1 METINAVKTM
11 KTITGSKQEFITIIN
26 GLFSVQELKGK
37 EFGLVVS
44 KNIEILRNSLKD
56 LEEAGKPS
64 DEFMKL
70 AEQVNAIA
78 EENAEGAKEAIQQIE
93 KDNQELVDARR
104 DQMDKLT
111 ESMKEEITID
121 LNIIS
126 EDLLPEDIT
135 AKQINQIIKI
145 TE

>member
-1 METINAVKTM
+1 METISAVKTM
-11 KTITGSKQEFITIIN
+11 KTITGTKQEFITIIN

-37 EFGLVVS
+37 EFSLVVS

-64 DEFMKL
+64 EEFMKL

-78 EENAEGAKEAIQQIE
+78 EANEEGAKEAIQQIE

-135 AKQINQIIKI
+135 AKQINMIIKI

>member
-1 METINAVKTM
+1 METISAVKTM
-11 KTITGSKQEFITIIN
+11 KTITGTKQEFITIIN

-37 EFGLVVS
+37 EFSLVVS
-44 KNIEILRNSLKD
+44 KNIKILREALKD

-64 DEFMKL
+64 EEFMQL
-70 AEQVNAIA
+70 ATRVNAIA
-78 EENAEGAKEAIQQIE
+78 EANKEGAKEEIEQIE
-93 KDNQELVDARR
+93 KDNQELVDSRR
-104 DQMDKLT
+104 AQMDALT

-135 AKQINQIIKI
+135 AKQINMIIKI

>member
-1 METINAVKTM
+1 METISAVKTM

-135 AKQINQIIKI
+135 AKQINMIIKI

>member
-56 LEEAGKPS
+56 LEEQGKPS

-104 DQMDKLT
+104 DQMAKIT

-135 AKQINQIIKI
+135 AKQINMIIKI

>member
-1 METINAVKTM
+1 METISAVKTM

-37 EFGLVVS
+37 EFSLVVS

-64 DEFMKL
+64 EEFMKL

-78 EENAEGAKEAIQQIE
+78 EANEEGAKEAIQQIE

-135 AKQINQIIKI
+135 AKQINMIIKI

>member
-1 METINAVKTM
+1 METISAATTM

-37 EFGLVVS
+37 EFSLIVS

-64 DEFMKL
+64 SEFMKL

-78 EENAEGAKEAIQQIE
+78 EANEEGAKEKIQQLE

-104 DQMDKLT
+104 DQMDKLAGT
-111 ESMKEEITID
+111 LKEEITID
-121 LNIIS
+121 LNIILES
-126 EDLLPEDIT
+126 LLPEDIT
-135 AKQINQIIKI
+135 AKQINMIIKI

>member
-1 METINAVKTM
+1 METISAVTTM
-11 KTITGSKQEFITIIN
+11 KTITGTKQEFITIIN

-37 EFGLVVS
+37 EFSLIVS
-44 KNIEILRNSLKD
+44 KNIEILRSSLKD

-70 AEQVNAIA
+70 AEQVNEIA
-78 EENAEGAKEAIQQIE
+78 EKNEEGAKEAIKQIE
-93 KDNQELVDARR
+93 IDNQELVDARR
-104 DQMDKLT
+104 EQMDKLT

-126 EDLLPEDIT
+126 EGLLPEDIT
-135 AKQINQIIKI
+135 AKQINMIIKI

>member
-1 METINAVKTM
+1 METISAATTM

-44 KNIEILRNSLKD
+44 KNIEILRASLKD

-70 AEQVNAIA
+70 AEKVNAIA
-78 EENAEGAKEAIQQIE
+78 EANEEGAKEEIQQIE

-104 DQMDKLT
+104 DQMDKLAGT
-111 ESMKEEITID
+111 LKEEITID
-121 LNIIS
+121 LNIILES
-126 EDLLPEDIT
+126 LLPEDIT
-135 AKQINQIIKI
+135 AKQINMIIKI

>member
-1 METINAVKTM
+1 METISAVTTM
-11 KTITGSKQEFITIIN
+11 KTITGTKQEFITIIN

-37 EFGLVVS
+37 EFSLVVS
-44 KNIEILRNSLKD
+44 KNIEILRSSLKD

-70 AEQVNAIA
+70 AEQVNEIA
-78 EENAEGAKEAIQQIE
+78 EKNEEGAKEAIKQIE
-93 KDNQELVDARR
+93 IDNQELVDARR
-104 DQMDKLT
+104 EQMDKLT

-126 EDLLPEDIT
+126 EGLLPEDIT
-135 AKQINQIIKI
+135 AKQINMIIKI

>member
-1 METINAVKTM
+1 METISAVKTM

-37 EFGLVVS
+37 EFSLVVS

-64 DEFMKL
+64 EEFMKL

-78 EENAEGAKEAIQQIE
+78 EANEEGAKEAIQQIE

>member
-1 METINAVKTM
+1 METISAVKTM
-11 KTITGSKQEFITIIN
+11 KTITGTKQEFITIIN

-37 EFGLVVS
+37 EFSLVVS

-64 DEFMKL
+64 EEFMQL
-70 AEQVNAIA
+70 ATRVNAIA
-78 EENAEGAKEAIQQIE
+78 EANKEGAKEEIEQIE
-93 KDNQELVDARR
+93 KDNQELVDSRR
-104 DQMDKLT
+104 TQMDALT

-126 EDLLPEDIT
+126 EALLPEEIT
-135 AKQINQIIKI
+135 AKQINMIIKI

>member
-1 METINAVKTM
+1 METISAATTM

-44 KNIEILRNSLKD
+44 KNIEILRASLKD

-70 AEQVNAIA
+70 AEKVNAIA
-78 EENAEGAKEAIQQIE
+78 EANAEGAKEEIQQIE

-104 DQMDKLT
+104 DQMDKLAGT
-111 ESMKEEITID
+111 LKEEITID
-121 LNIIS
+121 LNIILES
-126 EDLLPEDIT
+126 LLPEDIT
-135 AKQINQIIKI
+135 AKQINMIIKI

>member
-1 METINAVKTM
+1 METISAVKTM
-11 KTITGSKQEFITIIN
+11 KTITGTKQEFITIIN

-37 EFGLVVS
+37 EFSLVVS
-44 KNIEILRNSLKD
+44 KNIKILREALKD

-64 DEFMKL
+64 EEFMQL
-70 AEQVNAIA
+70 ATRVNAIA
-78 EENAEGAKEAIQQIE
+78 EANKEGAKEEIEQIE
-93 KDNQELVDARR
+93 KDNQELVDSRR
-104 DQMDKLT
+104 TQMDALT

-126 EDLLPEDIT
+126 EALLPEEIT
-135 AKQINQIIKI
+135 AKQINMIIKI

>member
-1 METINAVKTM
+1 METISAVKTM

-64 DEFMKL
+64 EEFMKL

-78 EENAEGAKEAIQQIE
+78 EANEEGAKEAIQQIE

-135 AKQINQIIKI
+135 AKQINMIIKI

>member
-37 EFGLVVS
+37 EFSLVVS

-56 LEEAGKPS
+56 LEEQGKPS

-104 DQMDKLT
+104 DQMDKIT

-126 EDLLPEDIT
+126 ENLLPEDIT
-135 AKQINQIIKI
+135 AKQINMIIKI

>member
-1 METINAVKTM
+1 METKTINAAK
-11 KTITGSKQEFITIIN
+11 KDFITLIN

-44 KNIEILRNSLKD
+44 KNIEILREALKD
-56 LEEAGKPS
+56 LEEAGKPTE
-64 DEFMKL
+64 EFMKL
-70 AEQVNAIA
+70 ATEVNAIA
-78 EENAEGAKEAIQQIE
+78 EANEEGAKEKIEQME

-104 DQMDKLT
+104 TQMDALT
-111 ESMKEEITID
+111 ESMKEEINIE
-121 LNIIS
+121 LNIIP
-126 EDLLPEDIT
+126 EDLLPQDIT

>member
-37 EFGLVVS
+37 EFSLVVS

-135 AKQINQIIKI
+135 AKQINMIIKI

>member
-64 DEFMKL
+64 EEFMKL

-78 EENAEGAKEAIQQIE
+78 EANEEGAKEKIQQLE

-135 AKQINQIIKI
+135 AKQINMIIKI

>member
-1 METINAVKTM
+1 METISAVKTM
-11 KTITGSKQEFITIIN
+11 KTITGTKQEFITIIN

-37 EFGLVVS
+37 EFSLVVS
-44 KNIEILRNSLKD
+44 KNIKILREALKD

-64 DEFMKL
+64 EEFMQL
-70 AEQVNAIA
+70 ATRVNAIA
-78 EENAEGAKEAIQQIE
+78 EANKEGAKEEIEQIE
-93 KDNQELVDARR
+93 KDNQELVDSRR
-104 DQMDKLT
+104 AQMDALT

-126 EDLLPEDIT
+126 EALLPEEIT
-135 AKQINQIIKI
+135 AKQINMIIKI

>member
-1 METINAVKTM
+1 METISAVKTM

-37 EFGLVVS
+37 EFSLVVS

-64 DEFMKL
+64 EEFMKL

-78 EENAEGAKEAIQQIE
+78 EANEEGAKEAIQQIE

-126 EDLLPEDIT
+126 EALLPEEIT
-135 AKQINQIIKI
+135 AKQINMIIKI